1 MRAGVGRVESRPTG
15 GKKRRQ
21 HVRSLSVAPS
31 LRSPPLELKLA
42 REVWTCIHLLRH
54 RESAACKTCSRWP
67 TEALLLECRQ
77 CRLTGVGSL
86 PTPFNPP
93 HLKATE
99 LSTYELKLK

>member
-54 RESAACKTCSRWP
+54 RKSFACKTCRCRP
-67 TEALLLECRQ
+67 AEALLLLECRH
-77 CRLTGVGSL
+77 CRLADWLAGVGGL
-86 PTPFNPP
+86 PTPLTPAF
-93 HLKATE
+93 K
-99 LSTYELKLK
+99 SD